1 MCIRDSPYI
10 ANSDPYLVNFVQIND
25 FANTQE
31 RSWQLRYDYN
41 FAAMGIPGLTFM
53 SRYVQGDN
61 ALVGGSNT
69 GKEWERDTDIGY
81 VIQSGSLK
89 NLGVKL
95 RNATVR
101 SNFGNDLDETRL
113 IVSYTLA
120 LW

>member
-1 MCIRDSPYI
+1 
-10 ANSDPYLVNFVQIND
+10 
-25 FANTQE
+25 
-31 RSWQLRYDYN
+31 
-41 FAAMGIPGLTFM
+41 
-53 SRYVQGDN
+53 
-61 ALVGGSNT
+61 GSNS

-89 NLGVKL
+89 NVGMKV

-113 IVSYTLA
+113 IVSYTLP